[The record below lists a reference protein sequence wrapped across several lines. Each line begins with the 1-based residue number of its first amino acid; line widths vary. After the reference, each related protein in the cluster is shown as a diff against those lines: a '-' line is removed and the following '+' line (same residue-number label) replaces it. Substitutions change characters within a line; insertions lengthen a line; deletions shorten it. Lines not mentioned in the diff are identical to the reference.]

1 MGEPKGTIFAKA
13 NTIQHQRTLRH
24 TKTFLIVATLLS
36 FVATLKNYQLN
47 LPISLRILA
56 IMTLGLS
63 TSFLLLIRG
72 FTFAA
77 RLTAIGMLSVSLS
90 LVTIAHG
97 LRAGSYM
104 FFFWMFF
111 ALPLV
116 VPIHKHYKQELI
128 ALITC
133 ITVCFAVTIII
144 APYESTWQQMKSDD
158 YDILFRG
165 NCTLTLLLSGVFA
178 YFIVTNERHYNANLM
193 QLLKASEDASEAKAK
208 FLSDIGH
215 ELRTPIN
222 NMIGALSII
231 DTDALPANEKAPIQI
246 LKYSSSHMLQLINNL
261 LDFHRLE
268 LGKLQLYH
276 QPVQL
281 PKLIAQTMQS
291 FTYKA
296 AEKNLQLHLHID
308 HTLPET
314 VLTDATRLTQI
325 INNLLGNAIKYTQA
339 GSVTLTVNVLQQQ
352 PHTVKLLF
360 TISDTGVGISA
371 ENIKRIFEQYWQVDN
386 DTNRK
391 GNGSGL
397 GLNIVQRL
405 LQLFHSS
412 LQVESKQ
419 NVGSKFSFT
428 LQLPV
433 VV

>member
-1 MGEPKGTIFAKA
+1 MGEPKETIFEKA

-24 TKTFLIVATLLS
+24 TKIFLIVATLLS
-36 FVATLKNYQLN
+36 FIATLKNYQLE
-47 LPISLRILA
+47 LPVSLRILA

-63 TSFLLLIRG
+63 ISFLLLVRG
-72 FTFAA
+72 YTFAA
-77 RLTAIGMLSVSLS
+77 RLTAISILSISLS
-90 LVTIAHG
+90 LITIAHG

-116 VPIHKHYKQELI
+116 VPIHKYYKQELI
-128 ALITC
+128 ALIAC
-133 ITVCFAVTIII
+133 ITICFAVTIVI
-144 APYESTWQQMKSDD
+144 APHESTWQQMQSND

-165 NCTLTLLLSGVFA
+165 NCTLTLLLSGVFS
-178 YFIVTNERHYNANLM
+178 YFIVANERHYNINLM
-193 QLLKASEDASEAKAK
+193 QLLKASEDASDAKAK

-231 DTDALPANEKAPIQI
+231 DADTLPPTEKEPIQI

-276 QPVQL
+276 QPIQL
-281 PKLIAQTMQS
+281 QKLLSQTVQS

-296 AEKNLQLHLHID
+296 AEKNLQLHVQID

-325 INNLLGNAIKYTQA
+325 INNLLSNAIKYTQT

-352 PHTVKLLF
+352 QHTVKLLF

-371 ENIKRIFEQYWQVDN
+371 EDIKRIFEQYWQADN

-391 GNGSGL
+391 GSGSGL

-405 LQLFHSS
+405 LQLFHSN

-419 NVGSKFSFT
+419 HVGSKFSFT
-428 LQLPV
+428 LQLPIIA
-433 VV
+433 